1 MYQIISIVTDVGSV
15 KNCFAENTIKLY
27 KKKSFL
33 LPGHPI
39 AGTEHSGAKSAKL
52 SLFLNKWCILTPI
65 DKKKKQVSII
75 SNIWKRIGAKN
86 LYNVCRSA

>member
-1 MYQIISIVTDVGSV
+1 MSDVGSV
-15 KNCFAENTIKLY
+15 KNCFKTKTIKLY

-52 SLFLNKWCILTPI
+52 DLFLNKWCILTPI
-65 DKKKKQVSII
+65 SKAKNKVSVI
-75 SNIWKRIGAKN
+75 SNIWKRIGAKIFSDFLMGIN
-86 LYNVCRSA
+86 NQKCIF